1 MDWDRNRR
9 FDDHRGGESYRP
21 AGSRGYSR
29 RSRSPPRVRSPRLV
43 ADTWVPSN
51 RTYGRARSRSPAPSR
66 RRPSRSPHFYSRDT
80 VLGSY
85 QKASSPPR
93 RFSPRREGRNRSP
106 HQSLWRSRSPY
117 GDGPYREMS
126 WGRSTPKRLREASP
140 PGRNF
145 RQPRRD
151 RPSLPADKYSKAE
164 LPARDSSGRTPLL
177 HRPRTPL
184 HTVRRDWAP
193 EIGISQKRS
202 SPSAKGEPSP
212 AQTSASASLPNSR
225 RSSPVNERSNAFP
238 DQIRDRSPSHRT
250 LICYQPRN
258 SDYTKLRESPPGS
271 LTDKPRHEEV
281 RPRVPAPDHAS
292 TATERRSTDRD
303 HRRRSSDAQFTG
315 KAHMPA
321 AFHPNSVPTQPKAYN
336 AAQSQA
342 PPSGPSH
349 GLRVLPQQNRGSN
362 ISLLSAPTR
371 PRGGASFKDNSW
383 LAASAR
389 RGGASVGLHGAPPT
403 GPRSSLPPT
412 TPITETTRQLSGRQ
426 NSLPGHTHSRVQKIS
441 NHLSGLRAIVTEGRP
456 FSSGLNISMEKRL
469 SQLDIDKDRLIE
481 QTVDHRKLIRL
492 GAHHWDKLDR
502 ESSICA
508 LKSELAEG
516 HLQRISDSDSIHL
529 STTF

>member
-21 AGSRGYSR
+21 AASRGYSR

-80 VLGSY
+80 VMGPY
-85 QKASSPPR
+85 QKTSSPPR
-93 RFSPRREGRNRSP
+93 RFSPRRDGRNRSP
-106 HQSLWRSRSPY
+106 HQPLWRSRSPY

-140 PGRNF
+140 PSQNF
-145 RQPRRD
+145 RQPRRE
-151 RPSLPADKYSKAE
+151 RPSLSADKYSKAE
-164 LPARDSSGRTPLL
+164 LPARDSSGRTPIL
-177 HRPRTPL
+177 HRPRSPL
-184 HTVRRDWAP
+184 HTVRRDRAP
-193 EIGISQKRS
+193 EIGVSQQRP

-212 AQTSASASLPNSR
+212 AYTSASASLPNSR
-225 RSSPVNERSNAFP
+225 RSSPVNERSNAFI
-238 DQIRDRSPSHRT
+238 DQTRDRSPSHRT
-250 LICYQPRN
+250 PIRCQPRN
-258 SDYTKLRESPPGS
+258 SDYPKPREDRSGS
-271 LTDKPRHEEV
+271 LKDKPRHEEV
-281 RPRVPAPDHAS
+281 RPRVPALDHAS
-292 TATERRSTDRD
+292 TATERRSTDQD
-303 HRRRSSDAQFTG
+303 DRRRSFDAQFTG
-315 KAHMPA
+315 NANKPA

-336 AAQSQA
+336 AALTQA

-349 GLRVLPQQNRGSN
+349 GLRILPQPNRGSN

-383 LAASAR
+383 LSSSAR
-389 RGGASVGLHGAPPT
+389 RGGASIGLHGSPPT
-403 GPRSSLPPT
+403 GPRNSLPPT
-412 TPITETTRQLSGRQ
+412 TPIADTNRQSSGRQ
-426 NSLPGHTHSRVQKIS
+426 NSVPGSTQSRVQKVP

-456 FSSGLNISMEKRL
+456 FPSGLNSPMEKRL
-469 SQLDIDKDRLIE
+469 SQLDTDKDRLIE
-481 QTVDHRKLIRL
+481 QTVDHRRLIRL
-492 GAHHWDKLDR
+492 GAREWDKLDR